1 MIALG
6 MQNGRSMV
14 SKTVRTA
21 VFPVAGRGTRFLP
34 VTKASPKEMLPVV
47 DKPLI
52 QYAVE
57 EALAAG
63 AERLIFVTGSGKRA
77 IEDHFDRDHELEAA
91 LRAQDKPELLQAI
104 RNIIPDSATC
114 IYVRQ
119 SAPLGLG
126 HAVLC
131 ARDLVGDEP
140 FYVHLADDLIDAE
153 VPCLAQMQE
162 AFSSCGGSVIGV
174 QPVPADQTD
183 QYGIVEVED
192 ASEKT
197 TRIKRIVEKPA
208 PDKAPSNLGVV
219 GRYLL
224 TPAIFRQLATTGR
237 GAGGEIQLTDGI
249 AGLMTEEPVYAY
261 RYDGKRYDCGNKLGY
276 LQATVEYALKHAE
289 VGPRFE
295 KYLSDLLKSN

>member
-1 MIALG
+1 
-6 MQNGRSMV
+6 MV

-63 AERLIFVTGSGKRA
+63 AERLIFVTGSSKRA

-91 LRAQDKPELLQAI
+91 LMEQDKPELLQAI
-104 RNIIPDSATC
+104 RDIIPDSATC

-162 AFSSCGGSVIGV
+162 VFASCEGSIIGV
-174 QPVPADQTD
+174 QPVPPDQTD

-192 ASEKT
+192 ANCPAAIN
-197 TRIKRIVEKPA
+197 RPIRLKPENCA
-208 PDKAPSNLGVV
+208 ASIPIRKGNNCPGLHASID
-219 GRYLL
+219 
-224 TPAIFRQLATTGR
+224 
-237 GAGGEIQLTDGI
+237 GAEQ
-249 AGLMTEEPVYAY
+249 
-261 RYDGKRYDCGNKLGY
+261 YDGCMVDDLSLVGHRIAIGPSRSRTERRTFTTPVSAYCQDSRRQPCIEGFIGHSA
-276 LQATVEYALKHAE
+276 QA
-289 VGPRFE
+289 G
-295 KYLSDLLKSN
+295 